1 MARALQHT
9 YTTRSCARAK
19 LRVGT
24 AVAALAL
31 LLTALAALAPPTA
44 MAVGGDLDPS
54 WGTGGVAYPPV
65 PNYDKNFVHG
75 TYVDSASRVYLFTS
89 HFDATGALIYTT
101 TRFTTTGS
109 VDATYGTGGTVS
121 HVLSSLNSPG
131 LAQFLEAQQISSGS
145 VQVSFRTW
153 TGTTI
158 ERRTSTGGLDN
169 TLDGDGIRDLSTSCS
184 SVQTAPDGS
193 FYCQRGTTV
202 YRYLAN
208 GALDTSY
215 GVAGVATFT
224 APATAT
230 SCGDSIRDSANRL
243 VISCSDSSTTYE
255 SQLVR
260 LDANGNLDT
269 TWGSG
274 GYAAGIGAT
283 SYNQYQIP
291 RLAID
296 SAGRVYA
303 FRSAGPP
310 YPHELYRFL
319 SNGTL
324 DTSFG
329 GTGMVTAPRPAHGSP
344 TSPYFYRIRVHVD
357 ASDRPI
363 VTTTYDHYTNSVGEF
378 QAARFL
384 TNGTLDGSY
393 GTGGTT
399 GWLHAP
405 GPPSF
410 DRNVVNTA
418 IDASGRILAAST
430 DASASGMPA
439 TVLRVNAAGA
449 MDSTFGS
456 SGHVVHSVSAGATPV
471 QQDGMRVVRTAS
483 RFVTFSVLETS
494 TYGIS
499 IRSTGF
505 NPTSGAIDT
514 TWGSSGTWQTAVPAS
529 CRDPQLGAAIQTA
542 DLSYVVA
549 LSCYVGGSYSWS
561 AQQLVLAKFTA
572 SGALVVGFGSGGAST
587 ISISDTRAVWDLDEL
602 SSGELLVAISDGGR
616 ASVAG
621 VLPNGLLD
629 PAFGTSGQIDLYA
642 LGSGTDSAAI
652 TTIST
657 GGFVAATHSSSP
669 YVGKAFKFTNTGVV
683 DTSFGSGTG
692 GITFAPN
699 ALQSEF
705 QDVIEDPSGK
715 LVFAVN
721 GSTSGNGKGIYRTLA
736 NGSPDS
742 TFDGDGFA
750 GDTSVSTC
758 SSWIVMRRS
767 TGSYVIACGYDS
779 NIRTIGFTSTG
790 APDPAWNYG
799 GSSSRSWTERFPL
812 KESYGFQD
820 AYVESGDTI
829 VLGGLT
835 DGSNDREDQPIIRLL
850 GPKPPNTP
858 TLVSPAASATVGS
871 SDISFVA
878 GYSDPDGFS
887 GTVDVQVCTTAACTT
902 VVASG
907 TSSSTAT
914 GTNATIAVA
923 NASPGARFWRAR
935 ATSSTTLQSSWT
947 TARAVTI
954 VQDKVWPSLGRTFI
968 TKGDGTLWVAADGS
982 GGQFGNGMT
991 GASQFDYEPVQVE
1004 KSPGVPF
1011 TNAIQVVERGSVY
1024 VLTSDGFVWK
1034 HGFGSGPYARVE
1046 ASAGVPFTNAVQ
1058 IDTSYPSALI
1068 IRRSDGTV
1076 WVLGPYPGDGTTS
1089 TPPYPVQV
1097 QLSPGVPLTN
1107 AIDVTAGDAGNVWGA
1122 VTSGGT
1128 AYTWGN
1134 SSIMLAQGPQT
1145 SAVYAEPIETSAGV
1159 NATGI
1164 VQMVLGGEKAYARRS
1179 GGTLYGWGWAWTTYA
1194 TSITGPTAA
1203 TDIAVRKSG
1212 GYAVDASGNLWSG
1225 SSGIWTQVA
1234 GVTNAVSVK
1243 SAKDAGNVTYYG
1255 WNVGIVRSTGAVA
1268 MSSENQTGQGI
1279 QCNSIPIPSGTF
1291 LDIKW
1296 SCPAANVGPRVAG
1309 TMHKYDPTDTAFSYY
1324 YTNHGVSDDL
1334 GLSFDVA
1341 DPDANQTL
1349 TPYVKL
1355 KPGSWVPSTDTCGP
1369 GAGITQLP
1377 DVNTT
1382 TPLTYVETAHHVVTG
1397 LTDGSDYYFGMCLI
1411 DQDGV
1416 ATGWTSKTVA
1426 IDVSP
1431 PTAPVAVLDGAIPPD
1446 IDIQTGL
1453 TQLQLNGTG
1462 STDSV
1467 SYVNGYQSCVTTS
1480 STGADCGGTPVQGWT
1495 NLASFPAADAINVAL
1510 TPYTTYYVCVRAID
1524 AATNVGPHTC
1534 SDGVYVDAPVTVDS
1548 AAPSS
1553 AAQGRRGLVVQLDG
1567 SGFVS
1572 GATATISG
1580 TGITITNTSW
1590 VSATRIDLTVDITG
1604 SATLGARNITITN
1617 PDLSSGTGT
1626 GIFTVTAPSITLALT
1641 TLGYS
1646 DAARDTVAPYTANLG
1661 VLTPG
1666 STRSIGPAAS
1676 GQTLPGAAFRINL
1689 TTDTTTQLDVTA
1701 TQMTDGT
1708 NTMPFASTE
1717 FKPSASGTWT
1727 PLAATPTTATTDIPP
1742 GTPTLDYDYR
1752 LTVPALQIAGTYTQD
1767 LTWTAIAKP

>member
-9 YTTRSCARAK
+9 HASAWLRAG
-19 LRVGT
+19 LAT
-24 AVAALAL
+24 ASLAL
-31 LLTALAALAPPTA
+31 LLTCLAAVVPGSARA
-44 MAVGGDLDPS
+44 AASDLDPS
-54 WGTGGVAYPPV
+54 FDGDGVVDVPTGTWDDLSVPLMSLDYANRPVTLFHGMVDDRRWTYAYRDTTAGMADTGYSGDGMFNFEFEPTVGAAYGDHTEWVSISDAQQHNDGLIIFSMANGSFQAKIRRIDSSGQLDPTFATSGVFSSASYLRYIAVGSGGGEIFASYMTSASGDETIHVIKLNANGTQDMSWAGTGELAWTSPGAADQFKRMAVDPAGHLVVTGTDGAAGFVA
-65 PNYDKNFVHG
+65 
-75 TYVDSASRVYLFTS
+75 
-89 HFDATGALIYTT
+89 
-101 TRFTTTGS
+101 RFTTTGS
-109 VDATYGTGGTVS
+109 GLDTTFDTDGIVNLPSGTPDAVFTDGSSRVYVDASTGQLYRFTAAGAPDTGWGGGSGWIAFSGLSNATYVRSDGEVVGATTTTILRYSSSGTPVAAFGGGSVTAPDLSTGLPSHYNRLNRVALDPTGRVYATMISSTAIGSKVVTMRFTTAGVLDTAFAGVGYRTYIPTGGGS
-121 HVLSSLNSPG
+121 RPNSG
-131 LAQFLEAQQISSGS
+131 GSAIAVRGGYIYWAAQQFVANNSRVRLYRFNEATGA
-145 VQVSFRTW
+145 RDTTW
-153 TGTTI
+153 NGTGTTEIPVTAPGTYSNVDLLFDGSGRMLVAFSQGSSACAVARITAAGSLDGTFGSGGIVSFAGTCNGI
-158 ERRTSTGGLDN
+158 EDLELVGTNVAVAQVHSSASTTIRMLDSTGAPVLAF
-169 TLDGDGIRDLSTSCS
+169 DGDGSLPLPVQVRDMT
-184 SVQTAPDGS
+184 TDG
-193 FYCQRGTTV
+193 FGHLI
-202 YRYLAN
+202 LA
-208 GALDTSY
+208 
-215 GVAGVATFT
+215 
-224 APATAT
+224 
-230 SCGDSIRDSANRL
+230 
-243 VISCSDSSTTYE
+243 
-255 SQLVR
+255 
-260 LDANGNLDT
+260 
-269 TWGSG
+269 
-274 GYAAGIGAT
+274 GYAAGDGYVTAVDQVTGAVDSGFGTAGETRFRIGA
-283 SYNQYQIP
+283 
-291 RLAID
+291 
-296 SAGRVYA
+296 
-303 FRSAGPP
+303 
-310 YPHELYRFL
+310 
-319 SNGTL
+319 
-324 DTSFG
+324 
-329 GTGMVTAPRPAHGSP
+329 
-344 TSPYFYRIRVHVD
+344 
-357 ASDRPI
+357 AS
-363 VTTTYDHYTNSVGEF
+363 TTVESV
-378 QAARFL
+378 
-384 TNGTLDGSY
+384 
-393 GTGGTT
+393 
-399 GWLHAP
+399 
-405 GPPSF
+405 
-410 DRNVVNTA
+410 VV
-418 IDASGRILAAST
+418 DASGRYVMGIDSNDDAGAARLDSSGLL
-430 DASASGMPA
+430 DASFG
-439 TVLRVNAAGA
+439 TGGVNAPGMSSPGVVGSNVYDDPIGQVRVTSFGA
-449 MDSTFGS
+449 IRIGGQYMHSMTSPQQRWSSWGFSPDGQLDPGWGGDGVASPFLAPENDADMYWNQDAYIYGS
-456 SGHVVHSVSAGATPV
+456 SGLT
-471 QQDGMRVVRTAS
+471 
-483 RFVTFSVLETS
+483 
-494 TYGIS
+494 
-499 IRSTGF
+499 
-505 NPTSGAIDT
+505 
-514 TWGSSGTWQTAVPAS
+514 
-529 CRDPQLGAAIQTA
+529 
-542 DLSYVVA
+542 
-549 LSCYVGGSYSWS
+549 VGGLASY
-561 AQQLVLAKFTA
+561 FTFYRA
-572 SGALVVGFGSGGAST
+572 YERILRFQ
-587 ISISDTRAVWDLDEL
+587 SD
-602 SSGELLVAISDGGR
+602 S
-616 ASVAG
+616 
-621 VLPNGLLD
+621 P
-629 PAFGTSGQIDLYA
+629 PA
-642 LGSGTDSAAI
+642 
-652 TTIST
+652 
-657 GGFVAATHSSSP
+657 
-669 YVGKAFKFTNTGVV
+669 
-683 DTSFGSGTG
+683 
-692 GITFAPN
+692 
-699 ALQSEF
+699 
-705 QDVIEDPSGK
+705 
-715 LVFAVN
+715 
-721 GSTSGNGKGIYRTLA
+721 
-736 NGSPDS
+736 
-742 TFDGDGFA
+742 
-750 GDTSVSTC
+750 
-758 SSWIVMRRS
+758 
-767 TGSYVIACGYDS
+767 
-779 NIRTIGFTSTG
+779 
-790 APDPAWNYG
+790 
-799 GSSSRSWTERFPL
+799 
-812 KESYGFQD
+812 
-820 AYVESGDTI
+820 
-829 VLGGLT
+829 
-835 DGSNDREDQPIIRLL
+835 
-850 GPKPPNTP
+850 TP

-871 SDISFVA
+871 SGITFTAS
-878 GYSDPDGFS
+878 YSDPDGS
-887 GTVDVQVCTTAACTT
+887 PGSIDIQVCTTATCTT
-902 VVASG
+902 VVGSGSASG
-907 TSSSTAT
+907 ITSGSN
-914 GTNATIAVA
+914 GTVTVSNT
-923 NASPGARFWRAR
+923 SPGARYWRAR
-935 ATSSTTLQSSWT
+935 ATDFGGSQSAWSA
-947 TARAVTI
+947 ARAVTI

-1046 ASAGVPFTNAVQ
+1046 ASAGVPFANAVQ

-1309 TMHKYDPTDTAFSYY
+1309 TMHKYDPTDTEFSYY
-1324 YTNHGVSDDL
+1324 YANHGVSDDL

-1752 LTVPALQIAGTYTQD
+1752 LTVPALQIAGTYTQN